1 MGAGGIEIGN
11 TPAGPP
17 AGADYDALPYLSM
30 PLAWAQPARLAAMAV
45 LHGLDPPAA
54 ERARVLELGCASGGH
69 IIPLA
74 ARFPAA
80 RFTGIDLARR
90 HVEDA
95 ARRIAA
101 LGLTNVAVHQGDIAD
116 ADFAGE
122 RFDIIVCHGV
132 LSWVP
137 RPVQEAIF
145 RICRDHLADRG
156 LAVVSYNVLP
166 GWHQR
171 RIVRDICLDHA
182 GKEGTPREKVA
193 RVRRILKELS
203 AAANPADPYGHL
215 LSAEA
220 ERLATVP
227 GSYILGE
234 FLSTHNEPLSFRDFL
249 ARARAFGLGYVSE
262 CDLPSSCPEGLAP
275 AAAKRIRALAGADA
289 LLVQHLTD
297 VFSGRPFR
305 RSILVPEEQARGT
318 LPAPRAERLP
328 FLHMA
333 ACLRLDEVRS
343 QPGAA
348 VFVDQ
353 QRRTVTIRDEAVRDA
368 VVRLGA
374 SYPATAPVA
383 ELVAEARDR
392 GARQRVL
399 RALLRLVET
408 GRATLSTMPLA
419 VGRASDA
426 HPIVWPVARAEAA
439 GGEQPWVTSLAH
451 APVLLNPVL
460 RFLVPLIDG
469 SRDRAELAVLLA
481 EALGRGEVQA
491 PEVRAD
497 AASADPARL
506 GAKAEDLVSR
516 GLEYLAVNGVL
527 EP

>member
-1 MGAGGIEIGN
+1 MGAGGIESGS

-17 AGADYDALPYLSM
+17 AGADYDALPYISM

-45 LHGLDPPAA
+45 LHGLDPPTAG
-54 ERARVLELGCASGGH
+54 EARVLELGCASGGH
-69 IIPLA
+69 IIALA

-80 RFTGIDLARR
+80 RFTGIDLGRR

-101 LGLTNVAVHQGDIAD
+101 LGLTNVAVRQGDIAE
-116 ADFAGE
+116 ANFAGE

-137 RPVQEAIF
+137 PRAQEAIF

-171 RIVRDICLDHA
+171 RIIRDICLEHA
-182 GKEGTPREKVA
+182 GEEGTPRERVA
-193 RVRRILKELS
+193 RVREILKALS

-215 LSAEA
+215 LRAEA
-220 ERLATVP
+220 QRLATVP

-249 ARARAFGLGYVSE
+249 ARASAFGLRFLAE
-262 CDLPSSCPEGLAP
+262 CDLPSSSPEGLAP
-275 AAAKRIRALAGADA
+275 AAAKRIRALAGGDA
-289 LLVQHLTD
+289 LKLQHLTD

-305 RSILVPEEQARGT
+305 RSILVPEAQARRA
-318 LPAPRAERLP
+318 LPAPSAERLP
-328 FLHMA
+328 LLHMA

-353 QRRTVTIRDEAVRDA
+353 QRHTVTIREEAVRDA
-368 VVRLGA
+368 FVRLGA
-374 SYPATAPVA
+374 GYPATAPVA

-392 GARQRVL
+392 AARQRML

-419 VGRASDA
+419 VGRASA
-426 HPIVWPVARAEAA
+426 ARPCVWPVARAEAA

-460 RFLVPLIDG
+460 RFLVPLMDG
-469 SRDRAELAVLLA
+469 SRERAELAVRLA
-481 EALGRGEVQA
+481 EALRRGEVQA
-491 PEVRAD
+491 PEARDD
-497 AASADPARL
+497 AASADPGRL
-506 GAKAEDLVSR
+506 WAKAEDLVSR